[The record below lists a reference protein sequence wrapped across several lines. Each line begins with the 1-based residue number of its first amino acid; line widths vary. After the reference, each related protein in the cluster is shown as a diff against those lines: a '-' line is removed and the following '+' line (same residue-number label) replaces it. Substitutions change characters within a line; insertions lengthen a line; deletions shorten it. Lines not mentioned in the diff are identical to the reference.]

1 MPHTNPY
8 RPPEVAEA
16 QALLAGRTFARRDT
30 PAGPSPNGILPNTF
44 SIGDLLYANSAS
56 TLARLA
62 DVAAGSYLRS
72 GGVLAAPAWSAT
84 TYPNSAVAGDL
95 LYAASANTYAN
106 LADVATGNALLSGGV
121 GVAPA
126 WGKVS
131 LTAAISGILPVANG
145 GTGLASGTSGGVLAY
160 TAAGT
165 LASSALLTANA
176 IMLGGGAAATPTV
189 LASLGTTTT
198 LLHGNAAG
206 APTFGAVS
214 LTADVTGNLPVTN
227 LNSGTGATS
236 ATVWRG
242 DATWAATVVGPWTA
256 DRFIPASATVPT
268 NGMYLPAAN
277 AVGLATNSTERLR
290 IDSAGVVGIGTGSST
305 SATGLEILAATTSLV
320 LRQTSSFGYAGLRI
334 YNDLNV
340 GTRALEIDYY
350 GSAASGGELGAI
362 GTTGAFPLTFLTSN
376 VERARINSSGV
387 LAVGGVTALGSAKVY
402 VEDVDDARLV
412 LNASGANSNSGG
424 ATLFYRTGTFL
435 GRLGVSANTLADSS
449 TDILLQG
456 VNNLKLSTGAG
467 AGTVALTLSSTQA
480 ATFANTIKT
489 AQPSANGAGAWKL
502 GNRVAAAGLVLLATN
517 YVEIDIGG
525 TIVKL
530 AEVV

>member
-1 MPHTNPY
+1 VHTNPY

-16 QALLAGRTFARRDT
+16 QALLAGRTFGRRDT
-30 PAGPSPNGILPNTF
+30 PAGPSSQGILPNTF
-44 SIGDLLYANSAS
+44 SIGDLLYASSVS

-95 LYAASANTYAN
+95 LYASSASTYAN
-106 LADVATGNALLSGGV
+106 LADVATGNALLSGGI

-131 LTAAISGILPVANG
+131 LTAAISGVLPVANG

-160 TAAGT
+160 TASGT

-198 LLHGNAAG
+198 VLHGNAAG

-227 LNSGTGATS
+227 LNSGTSATS
-236 ATVWRG
+236 ATFWRG
-242 DATWAATVVGPWTA
+242 DATWAAALVGPLTA
-256 DRFIPASATVPT
+256 NRFIPDGSTVPT

-277 AVGLATNSTERLR
+277 TLGFATNSTLGVSL
-290 IDSAGVVGIGTGSST
+290 DSSGNLAF
-305 SATGLEILAATTSLV
+305 AATTAGIVQTPTNGVLLV
-320 LRQTSSFGYAGLRI
+320 CANPTIANVTARTEWYGTTHATLAKQMANRADVHTWTAATANVEYARVDSGGNLGLGTATP
-334 YNDLNV
+334 V
-340 GTRALEIDYY
+340 GRLSIASTNAGD
-350 GSAASGGELGAI
+350 GVNTVAWSAAHTVFGPNAGSGTGAALGI
-362 GTTGAFPLTFLTSN
+362 GYDTTNDRANIIALAPNVAWKPLHIFAGGINFKASNGSTSGNVSTTGN
-376 VERARINSSGV
+376 W
-387 LAVGGVTALGSAKVY
+387 
-402 VEDVDDARLV
+402 
-412 LNASGANSNSGG
+412 
-424 ATLFYRTGTFL
+424 
-435 GRLGVSANTLADSS
+435 TLAGS
-449 TDILLQG
+449 
-456 VNNLKLSTGAG
+456 
-467 AGTVALTLSSTQA
+467 LT
-480 ATFANTIKT
+480 T

-502 GNRVAAAGLVLLATN
+502 GNRITAAGLVLLATN

>member
-16 QALLAGRTFARRDT
+16 QAILAARTFGRRDVRPGT
-30 PAGPSPNGILPNTF
+30 PLASILPSTF
-44 SIGDLLYANSAS
+44 SIGDLLYANSVS

-72 GGVLAAPAWSAT
+72 GGLLAAPAWSAT

-95 LYAASANTYAN
+95 LYASSANVYAN

-165 LASSALLTANA
+165 LASSGALTANA
-176 IMLGGGAAATPTV
+176 IVLGGGVGVVPTV

-227 LNSGTGATS
+227 LNSGTSATS
-236 ATVWRG
+236 ATLWRG
-242 DATWAATVVGPWTA
+242 DATWAAALVGPFTA
-256 DRFIPASATVPT
+256 NRFIPDGSTVPT

-277 AVGLATNSTERLR
+277 TLGFSTNSTYAGEFDSSQRLLVGDPTLPAGITLRTALFSTDQAAGVVVAMRKSATTATGSANFAFLKSNGSAASPTTTASGDTIGGVLAFGYDGTNYTQAANVVFSVDAAVSAGVVPGLFQIFVGDTAGTVAERLR
-290 IDSAGVVGIGTGSST
+290 INSSKNMGFNAASFGTSASGVFAIGNGTAPTTSPAGMGQLWVESGALKYRGSS
-305 SATGLEILAATTSLV
+305 
-320 LRQTSSFGYAGLRI
+320 
-334 YNDLNV
+334 
-340 GTRALEIDYY
+340 
-350 GSAASGGELGAI
+350 
-362 GTTGAFPLTFLTSN
+362 
-376 VERARINSSGV
+376 
-387 LAVGGVTALGSAKVY
+387 
-402 VEDVDDARLV
+402 
-412 LNASGANSNSGG
+412 
-424 ATLFYRTGTFL
+424 
-435 GRLGVSANTLADSS
+435 
-449 TDILLQG
+449 
-456 VNNLKLSTGAG
+456 
-467 AGTVALTLSSTQA
+467 GTVTTV
-480 ATFANTIKT
+480 AN
-489 AQPSANGAGAWKL
+489 A
-502 GNRVAAAGLVLLATN
+502 
-517 YVEIDIGG
+517 
-525 TIVKL
+525 
-530 AEVV
+530 

>member
-1 MPHTNPY
+1 VPHTNPY

-16 QALLAGRTFARRDT
+16 QALLAARTFGRRDT
-30 PAGPSPNGILPNTF
+30 SPGVSPQGILPNTF

-72 GGVLAAPAWSAT
+72 GGVLAAPVWSAVT
-84 TYPNSAVAGDL
+84 LPNSAVAGDL
-95 LYAASANTYAN
+95 LYASSANVYAN

-160 TAAGT
+160 TTSGT
-165 LASSALLTANA
+165 LASSGALTANA
-176 IMLGGGAAATPTV
+176 IVLGGGVGVVPTV

-227 LNSGTGATS
+227 LNSGTSATS
-236 ATVWRG
+236 ATMWRG
-242 DATWAATVVGPWTA
+242 DATWAAAVAGPWTA
-256 DRFIPASATVPT
+256 DRFIPASSTVPT

-277 AVGLATNSTERLR
+277 TLGFSTNSTYAGE
-290 IDSAGVVGIGTGSST
+290 IDSSQRHLFGDPTLPAGITLRTALFSTDQATGIVVAMRKSAT
-305 SATGLEILAATTSLV
+305 SASGSANFAFLKS
-320 LRQTSSFGYAGLRI
+320 
-334 YNDLNV
+334 N
-340 GTRALEIDYY
+340 
-350 GSAASGGELGAI
+350 GSAASPTAVASGDALG
-362 GTTGAFPLTFLTSN
+362 
-376 VERARINSSGV
+376 GV
-387 LAVGGVTALGSAKVY
+387 LAFGHDGTNY
-402 VEDVDDARLV
+402 VQAGNLTWT
-412 LNASGANSNSGG
+412 ASGAVSGS
-424 ATLFYRTGTFL
+424 TVPSQF
-435 GRLGVSANTLADSS
+435 TLA
-449 TDILLQG
+449 TATTAG
-456 VNNLKLSTGAG
+456 VLT
-467 AGTVALTLSSTQA
+467 TALTIDNAQA
-480 ATFANTIKT
+480 ATFASSIKT

-502 GNRVAAAGLVLLATN
+502 GNRVGAVGLVLLATN

-530 AEVV
+530 AEVA

>member
-1 MPHTNPY
+1 MRHTDLY
-8 RPPEVAEA
+8 RPPEVADA
-16 QALLAGRTFARRDT
+16 QALLASRSFGRRDT

-44 SIGDLLYANSAS
+44 SIGDLLYASS
-56 TLARLA
+56 TSVLSRLA

-84 TYPNSAVAGDL
+84 TYPNSAAIGDL
-95 LYAASANTYAN
+95 LYASGVNTYAN

-160 TAAGT
+160 TASGT
-165 LASSALLTANA
+165 LASSGALTANA
-176 IMLGGGAAATPTV
+176 LVLGGGAGAAPTV
-189 LASLGTTTT
+189 LGSLGTTATV
-198 LLHGNAAG
+198 LHGNAAG

-214 LTADVTGNLPVTN
+214 LSADVTGNLPVTN
-227 LNSGTGATS
+227 LNSGTSAAS
-236 ATVWRG
+236 ATFWRG
-242 DATWAATVVGPWTA
+242 DATWAAALVGPLTA
-256 DRFIPASATVPT
+256 NRFIPDGSTVPT

-277 AVGLATNSTERLR
+277 TLGFATNSTLGVSL
-290 IDSAGVVGIGTGSST
+290 DSSGNLAFAATTAGVV
-305 SATGLEILAATTSLV
+305 
-320 LRQTSSFGYAGLRI
+320 QTP
-334 YNDLNV
+334 
-340 GTRALEIDYY
+340 T
-350 GSAASGGELGAI
+350 
-362 GTTGAFPLTFLTSN
+362 
-376 VERARINSSGV
+376 SGV
-387 LAVGGVTALGSAKVY
+387 LLVCANPTIADGTARTEWYGTTHATLAKQAAYRGDIHVWTKAAASTEYMRHDTTGLGLGTTTPAGRLSIASTNAGDGVNTTAWTTAHTVFGANAGSGTGAALGIGYDTTNDRANIIALAPNIAWKPLHIFAGGINFKASNGVT
-402 VEDVDDARLV
+402 
-412 LNASGANSNSGG
+412 SGN
-424 ATLFYRTGTFL
+424 
-435 GRLGVSANTLADSS
+435 VST
-449 TDILLQG
+449 
-456 VNNLKLSTGAG
+456 AG
-467 AGTVALTLSSTQA
+467 NW
-480 ATFANTIKT
+480 TFAGSVTT